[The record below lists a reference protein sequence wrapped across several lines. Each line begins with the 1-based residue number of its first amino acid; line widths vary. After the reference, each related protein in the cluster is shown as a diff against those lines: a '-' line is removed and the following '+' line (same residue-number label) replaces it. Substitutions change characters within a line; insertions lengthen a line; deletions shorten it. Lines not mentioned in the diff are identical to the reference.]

1 MLTQACHLE
10 TSIEERKVTVE
21 IQARNTPLGGLTVAI
36 TGSRRA
42 NELAHL
48 VTRLG
53 GTPYLVPTIA
63 IQAPNKLKTGIRQFI
78 TEVLERRFDLIL
90 VITGP
95 GIQAIIDESK
105 KMDLGPQ
112 FLENLR
118 QIPLVARSGKPQ
130 QVLSKNGIDGNV
142 TMPSR
147 ETVEA
152 CFTLALTRE
161 VAAKRIAVIW
171 HGAILHDQVDK
182 LRATGAEV
190 VDVSTY
196 QYAREFDK
204 SGTDLLRS
212 LGYKLVEPDAEKIFQ
227 LIEDLGAGKVDVV
240 TFTSP
245 PAVANL
251 FEIAAKRNRV
261 EDLQLSLNNI
271 ITVAIGPATK
281 QEIERHGIRVK
292 VVPQIYKMGPMVA
305 ELAHYVEHSHL
316 KYPDEGK
323 NPSFLSKSG
332 RSK

>member
-1 MLTQACHLE
+1 
-10 TSIEERKVTVE
+10 VTVE
-21 IQARNTPLGGLTVAI
+21 IQTRNAPLDGLTVAI

-48 VTRLG
+48 VTSLG
-53 GTPYLVPTIA
+53 GTPYLAPTIA
-63 IQAPNKLKTGIRQFI
+63 IKAPNKLKTGMRQFI

-90 VITGP
+90 VMTGP

-105 KMDLGPQ
+105 KIHLGPR

-118 QIPLVARSGKPQ
+118 QIPLIIRSGKPQ
-130 QVLSKNGIDGNV
+130 QVLSKNGIDSNV

-152 CFTLALTRE
+152 CFTLALTRD

-171 HGAILHDQVDK
+171 HGANLHEQVDK

-190 VDVSTY
+190 VEVSTY
-196 QYAREFDK
+196 LYAREFDK

-212 LGYKLVEPDAEKIFQ
+212 LGYKLVEPDVEKIIQ
-227 LIEDLGAGKVDVV
+227 LIEDLVAGKVDAV

-245 PAVANL
+245 PAVTNL
-251 FEIAAKRNRV
+251 FEIAAKHNRV
-261 EDLQLSLNNI
+261 EDLQTSLNNI
-271 ITVAIGPATK
+271 ITVAVGPSTR
-281 QEIERHGIRVK
+281 QMVERHGVRVK
-292 VVPQIYKMGPMVA
+292 VIPQIYKMGPMIA
-305 ELAHYVEHSHL
+305 ELVHYIEHSPL
-316 KYPDEGK
+316 NYPDERK
-323 NPSFLSKSG
+323 HRSFLSKSG